1 MVSTV
6 TLEAAAGSSSST
18 NEESTTYAYFPAED
32 DYRTTRTPTPG
43 STNVFTPP
51 RPLAEVLQEKQDA
64 GTDFFQF
71 DREDTESSSTNN
83 STTNIFGPVVDI
95 HIQLDAESLAM
106 LTDHPTYEVY
116 VPFTTLE
123 VSNSD
128 DETQTKLLGTS
139 TAMITTGKIRTKG
152 QSTLFLPACL
162 GLSNTP
168 FQLKF
173 DARTPFLGGMSTV
186 YLRNHLGDQ
195 SYLRE
200 YGSNVLLHRYGLPY
214 LRVRPVRLYLNDDY
228 YGFYSF
234 MEAPTQPYVMQ
245 VRGHTNE
252 ECRFTFSLSLSL
264 SLFLFLLSFL
274 LFSSLSRQILY
285 C

>member
-1 MVSTV
+1 MYTQ
-6 TLEAAAGSSSST
+6 
-18 NEESTTYAYFPAED
+18 
-32 DYRTTRTPTPG
+32 
-43 STNVFTPP
+43 P
-51 RPLAEVLQEKQDA
+51 RPLAEVLQQQQDA

-71 DREDTESSSTNN
+71 DREDTESSRNTTT

-139 TAMITTGKIRTKG
+139 TAMVTTGKIRTKG

-173 DARTPFLGGMSTV
+173 DASTPFLGGMSTV

-195 SYLRE
+195 SYMRE

-214 LRVRPVRLYLNDDY
+214 LRVRPVRLYLNDEY

-245 VRGHTNE
+245 VRGHTMNAVS
-252 ECRFTFSLSLSL
+252 FYVLSLSFCYDFVAAGTL
-264 SLFLFLLSFL
+264 
-274 LFSSLSRQILY
+274 IL
-285 C
+285 CG